1 MLQVEMNASIRKG
14 TGKGAMRQLRMKGL
28 TPAVVYGD
36 GSEGLALQLETQ
48 PFFQQLLT
56 IYRTNAVITLKLD
69 DGSTKY
75 VLMQDVQTDPVK
87 DTLVHADFLEIDVSK
102 SRSFQ
107 VPVQYVGN
115 AKGCDLGGVL
125 NIIERYL
132 TIEGTPLDIPDEF
145 VVDVTEMEIG
155 DRITVESIT
164 IPDNVKYLGE
174 ADQVC
179 VTVAT
184 ASMKDEE
191 EEETEGEGEGDVEA
205 EAGDEAETV
214 AENQE

>member
-1 MLQVEMNASIRKG
+1 MLQVEMTASIRKE
-14 TGKGAMRQLRMKGL
+14 TGKGAMRQLRMKGM

-36 GSEGLALQLETQ
+36 GPEGLALQLETR

-69 DGSTKY
+69 DGSIKY

-87 DTLVHADFLEIDVSK
+87 DTLIHADFLEIDVAK

-107 VPVQYVGN
+107 VPVQYTGT
-115 AKGCDLGGVL
+115 ARGCDLGGVL

-145 VVDVTEMEIG
+145 IVDVTAMEIG
-155 DRITVESIT
+155 DRITVDTIE
-164 IPDNVKYLGE
+164 IPDNVKYLGDAE
-174 ADQVC
+174 QVC
-179 VTVAT
+179 VTVAM
-184 ASMKDEE
+184 ASAQESEDEDEGEE
-191 EEETEGEGEGDVEA
+191 EDDVEA
-205 EAGDEAETV
+205 EAGTDAEAAAETK
-214 AENQE
+214 E